1 MSGKLLLVDGMNL
14 LFQMFFGMPSRI
26 FNSQGR
32 AIHGTMGFTGALRR
46 MLEMTEPSHVLV
58 VFDGEHGN
66 PRTRLSAEY
75 KANRPDFT
83 DVPEEENPFSQ
94 LPDIYRVLDGMGIRH
109 CETEDCEADDMIAAY
124 AAACRSTMDIVVSS
138 FDSDF
143 FQLIGPGVS
152 VMRYR
157 GEKTVVCDEAWLTGK
172 YGIEG
177 RSYVDF
183 KSLTGDAA
191 DNIRGIDGVGP
202 KTAAALVNRFGT
214 IENLIKEYT
223 SIENRRLR
231 GLIGNGL
238 DRLPVNK
245 ALIKMDECAR
255 MPYKAEELE
264 FSGRPAS
271 TREILTAAG
280 LLP

>member
-1 MSGKLLLVDGMNL
+1 MLLVDGMNL
-14 LFQMFFGMPSRI
+14 LFQMFFGMPARI
-26 FNSQGR
+26 LNPQGR
-32 AIHGTMGFTGALRR
+32 PIHGIMGFTGALRKI
-46 MLEMTEPSHVLV
+46 LEMAEPTHLLV

-66 PRTRLSAEY
+66 PRTELSAAY
-75 KANRPDFT
+75 KANRPDFS

-94 LPDIYRVLDGMGIRH
+94 LSDIYRVLEYLGIRH
-109 CETEDCEADDMIAAY
+109 CETQDCEADDLIASY
-124 AAACRSTMDIVVSS
+124 TKTFRTTMDIVISS

-157 GEKTVVCDEAWLTGK
+157 GEKTVVCDEAWLKEK

-177 RSYVDF
+177 RNYVDF
-183 KSLTGDAA
+183 KSLTGDTA

-223 SIENRRLR
+223 SIENPRLR

-245 ALIKMDECAR
+245 LLIIMNECVE
-255 MPYKAEELE
+255 MPFKAEELE
-264 FSGRPAS
+264 FSGKTAS
-271 TREILTAAG
+271 TREILTATG
-280 LLP
+280 FLP